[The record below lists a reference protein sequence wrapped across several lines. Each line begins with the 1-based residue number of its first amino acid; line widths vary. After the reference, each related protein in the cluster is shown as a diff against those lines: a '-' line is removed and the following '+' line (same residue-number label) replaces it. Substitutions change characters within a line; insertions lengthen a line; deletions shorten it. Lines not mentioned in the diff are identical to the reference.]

1 VFPASSNA
9 KLRIAHPEPMLLSQY
24 SPSITLPIASLLG
37 CLVLASSAGAA
48 EQVVLGFVDS
58 PRTSAHVVLLRDVV
72 QIYAGQQTDTDSM
85 LNLPLGPA
93 PRDDQFQTW
102 HADDVL
108 HHLELR
114 GFHRDRFRWSGATQ
128 TKLQKIAAPTD
139 SAAGSIE
146 PAFVQGRT
154 LELANNLVAQAIS
167 EYLNL
172 KTGELTDWKVRVSV
186 PPKLA
191 DAIRIRR
198 NIVGIGGGTAPW
210 LGDQQFILQ
219 LKERDQLIHV
229 PIAAQIEL
237 PPMVLVANR
246 PLRREEILTEG
257 ALEFAPVPQR
267 SSSDTSK
274 YYTDPKQL
282 VGMQLKRSV
291 STGLPI
297 SSDVVGLPT
306 IIARNEMIEVE
317 SVSGGVSVRT
327 MARSMGS
334 GAVGELIDI
343 EVIPTKQRMLAT
355 VVGPLKV
362 RVAAVSARGGLTR

>member
-1 VFPASSNA
+1 
-9 KLRIAHPEPMLLSQY
+9 
-24 SPSITLPIASLLG
+24 
-37 CLVLASSAGAA
+37 
-48 EQVVLGFVDS
+48 
-58 PRTSAHVVLLRDVV
+58 
-72 QIYAGQQTDTDSM
+72 
-85 LNLPLGPA
+85 
-93 PRDDQFQTW
+93 
-102 HADDVL
+102 
-108 HHLELR
+108 
-114 GFHRDRFRWSGATQ
+114 
-128 TKLQKIAAPTD
+128 
-139 SAAGSIE
+139 
-146 PAFVQGRT
+146 

-172 KTGELTDWKVRVSV
+172 KTGELTDWKVHVSV

-198 NIVGIGGGTAPW
+198 NIVGIGGGTEPW

-229 PIAAQIEL
+229 PIVARIEL
-237 PPMVLVANR
+237 PLMVLVANR
-246 PLRREEILTEG
+246 PLRREEILTEE

-267 SSSDTSK
+267 SSGDTSK
-274 YYTDPKQL
+274 YYTDPNQL

-297 SSDVVGLPT
+297 SSDAVGLPT